1 MGHPLPLFRHSELKR
16 LQERREALLKR
27 LQHLRPM
34 SHRRVGI
41 QSRLCEITTEM
52 LRLEKEERRR

>member
-1 MGHPLPLFRHSELKR
+1 MGRHLPLFRQAELKR

-34 SHRRVGI
+34 SHRRVGV
-41 QSRLCEITTEM
+41 QAKLCDITTEL
-52 LRLEKEERRR
+52 LRLEREERPR